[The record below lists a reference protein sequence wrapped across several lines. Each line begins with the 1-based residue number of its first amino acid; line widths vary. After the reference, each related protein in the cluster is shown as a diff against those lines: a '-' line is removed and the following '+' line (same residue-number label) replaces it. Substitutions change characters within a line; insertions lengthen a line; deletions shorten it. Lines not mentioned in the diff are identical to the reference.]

1 MSVSIKEQKDNLVTM
16 EIVVPAK
23 EADQAYNRAVSA
35 IAQHINIDG
44 FRKGK
49 APKAIVE
56 KHVGVDRIK
65 IEAVE
70 SLAPKCIADAIKE
83 NKLDVITQPAITSYK
98 YENGEDLV
106 ITVEVETRPDVELG
120 EYKGL
125 TLKVTDSPIAEDA
138 EQKSLESLLNQ
149 HSTLETVS
157 GRVANATDTAVIDF
171 TGFVN
176 DEKIAGGEGKDY
188 SLDLGHS
195 NFIPG
200 FAEQIVGKNAG
211 EEFDINVTFPEE
223 YHDEKLKGQPAV
235 FKIKLH
241 EIKERKVPE
250 LNDEFAAKV
259 GPFKTVDELKA
270 DIKKFLENQREKT
283 NTQNSESEIF
293 KTIIDSSKVEI
304 PESLIKRE
312 LESLKA
318 DYKQRL
324 AYQGIDWD
332 NLVKA
337 QGGEDKLVATL
348 REDATARIKNSLVID
363 KIAQVEGIT
372 IEPKDLEQKFAQLSS
387 IYGMSKADVIKQLG
401 KSPDMFT
408 AMSQQALNDKV
419 RDFLV
424 KNNTVEIVSK

>member
-98 YENGEDLV
+98 YENGEDMV